1 MSVLVFPDAASLTD
15 LRTYAAR
22 LRRLDPD
29 GALRLHASGGLLAAY
44 AGVLPGR
51 GVTGSGAVIGL
62 RILTLAKPAQV
73 DATVP
78 ASAILDR
85 LARTPRPGG
94 PFTLPV
100 PPVSVFVSWAGVAP
114 PRTGWS
120 VIGDLDAASLELA
133 AQEGIAEIAA
143 AGTGLAAQVEA
154 LRARVWS
161 APFAEGTPAPRG
173 LAFAAYGLGFVRA
186 GEPARLSRAGT
197 WWRLTTPIGHALGR

>member
-73 DATVP
+73 DATV
-78 ASAILDR
+78 IYYGNVR
-85 LARTPRPGG
+85 VG
-94 PFTLPV
+94 
-100 PPVSVFVSWAGVAP
+100 
-114 PRTGWS
+114 
-120 VIGDLDAASLELA
+120 AAELA
-133 AQEGIAEIAA
+133 PLKMPVLGLF
-143 AGTGLAAQVEA
+143 AGND
-154 LRARVWS
+154 R
-161 APFAEGTPAPRG
+161 
-173 LAFAAYGLGFVRA
+173 
-186 GEPARLSRAGT
+186 
-197 WWRLTTPIGHALGR
+197 

>member
-1 MSVLVFPDAASLTD
+1 MTALVFPDAESLTD
-15 LRTYAAR
+15 LRTYAER
-22 LRRLDPD
+22 QRRLDPD
-29 GALRLHASGGLLAAY
+29 AALRLHARGPVLAAY

-62 RILTLAKPAQV
+62 RVLALAEPAEV

-78 ASAILDR
+78 AAAVLDR
-85 LARTPRPGG
+85 LARNPGPGG

-100 PPVSVFVSWAGVAP
+100 PPMSVFLPWAGVTP
-114 PRTGWS
+114 PRGGWA
-120 VIGDLDAASLELA
+120 VVGDIDAALIVRA
-133 AQEGIAEIAA
+133 AEDGIAEVAA

-161 APFAEGTPAPRG
+161 GPLVAEASAPRG

-186 GEPARLSRAGT
+186 GEAARLSRAGP
-197 WWRLTTPIGHALGR
+197 WWRLTTTTGHVLAR